1 MKTTPPEK
9 PRGLVQRAF
18 TPDEQQ
24 RLQIIDWIVVGLPYE
39 TIKKRLLEVFNIR
52 LKSVC
57 PIEHLW
63 RVKGVPVMKWQKLRP
78 DHASPLG
85 WEITRRDAGRYQKP
99 NAAHPD
105 PEAPNSPAS
114 NDDRENGAQ
123 ANPLDDQE
131 KLDEVRRQVF
141 GSAPNSKNP
150 TPKPDSPKP

>member
-1 MKTTPPEK
+1 VE
-9 PRGLVQRAF
+9 
-18 TPDEQQ
+18 
-24 RLQIIDWIVVGLPYE
+24 
-39 TIKKRLLEVFNIR
+39 
-52 LKSVC
+52 
-57 PIEHLW
+57 
-63 RVKGVPVMKWQKLRP
+63 GVPVMKWQKLRP

-85 WEITRRDAGRYQKP
+85 WEITRRDANQKLEDPMLPFEQRKAILKFLETGRYQKP